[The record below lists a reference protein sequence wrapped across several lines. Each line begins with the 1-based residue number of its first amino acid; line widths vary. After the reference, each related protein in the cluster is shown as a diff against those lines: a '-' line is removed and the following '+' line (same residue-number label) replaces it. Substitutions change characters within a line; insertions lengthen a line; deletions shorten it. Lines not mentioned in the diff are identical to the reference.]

1 MCPILTQAEAEGAGA
16 AAEVHDPQMLSHRLA
31 LLGRLQQHQPQ
42 IPPAYRYALGGAEM
56 ERLMRTFSF
65 AFSKR
70 GTAASFPWRL
80 LKKRRFCDT
89 IIVISRAFAEATEK
103 PGGNKNEQ

>member
-1 MCPILTQAEAEGAGA
+1 MDSRGEAKGAGA

-56 ERLMRTFSF
+56 ERWAM
-65 AFSKR
+65 
-70 GTAASFPWRL
+70 
-80 LKKRRFCDT
+80 KRR
-89 IIVISRAFAEATEK
+89 IVGDLIYSSVDPQERSYRAKKTVREMSASMLD
-103 PGGNKNEQ
+103 GM

>member
-1 MCPILTQAEAEGAGA
+1 MDSRGEAEGAGV

-56 ERLMRTFSF
+56 ERSMRTFSF

-89 IIVISRAFAEATEK
+89 IEISRTFAEATEK

>member
-1 MCPILTQAEAEGAGA
+1 MDSRGEAEGAVA

-31 LLGRLQQHQPQ
+31 LLGRLQQHHPQ
-42 IPPAYRYALGGAEM
+42 IPSAYRYALGGAEM
-56 ERLMRTFSF
+56 ERLMRTFSLVF
-65 AFSKR
+65 PKR
-70 GTAASFPWRL
+70 GTAVSLPWRL

-89 IIVISRAFAEATEK
+89 IIATSRAFAEATEK

>member
-1 MCPILTQAEAEGAGA
+1 MDSRGEAKGAGA

-31 LLGRLQQHQPQ
+31 LLRRLQQHKPK

-56 ERLMRTFSF
+56 ERLMRTFSLV
-65 AFSKR
+65 FSKR
-70 GTAASFPWRL
+70 GTGASFPWRL

-89 IIVISRAFAEATEK
+89 IITISRAFAEATEK